1 MVEGNDLAQI
11 RENLHWKMM
20 TNSQIVF
27 NKKFVLYEL
36 IESKPHFDLYRAV
49 YLENKDK
56 VLVKIIDKQAVKQ
69 SLT

>member
-1 MVEGNDLAQI
+1 
-11 RENLHWKMM
+11 MM